1 MYTLGCLQHL
11 VPGDL
16 GPDIFPPKF
25 LCGQC
30 AQCPLFI
37 NCITK
42 LDIGILLQICKFWA
56 VQNPRLQAAENLSE
70 KLHYTTIS
78 LLLRFRMSLTIVG
91 QFLLIRISLP
101 VHWSKENRTA
111 KTMTFE
117 NLNGGGCLFQYCQYF
132 EFSLPFLLAIFMITS
147 EELKVCVIK
156 FLHQQAGLSRQC
168 QWWQG
173 SSFWCI
179 LLFSSR

>member
-56 VQNPRLQAAENLSE
+56 LQNPRLQAAENLSE

-78 LLLRFRMSLTIVG
+78 LLIIFLFTFVFYKSKKWWFYQHYKILCIPDQYVSSGCTDAG
-91 QFLLIRISLP
+91 LLLIQKLYPAENCAFYNVEQLRIILSGQAEVLD
-101 VHWSKENRTA
+101 KE
-111 KTMTFE
+111 
-117 NLNGGGCLFQYCQYF
+117 YF
-132 EFSLPFLLAIFMITS
+132 IGIMPRYATGINHIDE
-147 EELKVCVIK
+147 V
-156 FLHQQAGLSRQC
+156 
-168 QWWQG
+168 QWN
-173 SSFWCI
+173 I
-179 LLFSSR
+179 I